1 MKTSLLVSGL
11 LVLSVSGALAQHLNS
26 AQIVGGSVLH
36 GSGETPEQFR
46 QLALANELLQEQQA
60 RVAAQKTKIQ
70 LIYSKDPW
78 RAINGTTNFVG
89 GDGWL
94 EFQGLPQQVLNEG
107 TIFKGKCG
115 AILTVCPVQDSTH
128 QTFSQDALGSQSYAQ
143 KRTFSQNAAGNES
156 YSQRTSQSASHV
168 VADTSFS
175 HLFYGSDIF
184 LVANFPYPSTQ
195 PYEGLLAYDSGYY
208 TYTDPN
214 GQVVTVHKLD
224 YGRPCTKLWSPGEL
238 AEAKAKADAKKQ
250 AVTDRVL
257 KSNQDLADNGD
268 AYGLLRMGERYR
280 DGEGVTKDLAKARE
294 YLARAAAAGSPTAT
308 DDLKKLP
315 ASQN

>member
-156 YSQRTSQSASHV
+156 YSQRTSQSASHLVQDSTHQTFSQDALGSQSYAQKRTFSQNAAGNESYSQRTSQSASHV

-195 PYEGLLAYDSGYY
+195 PYEGLLAYDSGY
-208 TYTDPN
+208 
-214 GQVVTVHKLD
+214 
-224 YGRPCTKLWSPGEL
+224 
-238 AEAKAKADAKKQ
+238 
-250 AVTDRVL
+250 
-257 KSNQDLADNGD
+257 
-268 AYGLLRMGERYR
+268 
-280 DGEGVTKDLAKARE
+280 
-294 YLARAAAAGSPTAT
+294 
-308 DDLKKLP
+308 
-315 ASQN
+315 